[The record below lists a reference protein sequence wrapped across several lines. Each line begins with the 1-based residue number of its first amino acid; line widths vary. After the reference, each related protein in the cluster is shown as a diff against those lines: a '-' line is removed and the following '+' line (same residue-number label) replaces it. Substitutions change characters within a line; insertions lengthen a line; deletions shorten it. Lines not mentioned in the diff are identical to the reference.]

1 MATARESHMQSIKR
15 LMEIGKMRKD
25 GASVAEI
32 ASRYGVTTAWA
43 YDLLKQF
50 NFITSVEQFRY
61 RKYHFSRYMKKE
73 ESKEL
78 MHIKDWL
85 EFLTE
90 ETK

>member
-1 MATARESHMQSIKR
+1 MATARESHMRSIKR
-15 LMEIGKMRKD
+15 VMEIGKMRKD

-32 ASRYGVTTAWA
+32 TNRYGVSTARA
-43 YDLLKQF
+43 YYLLKEF
-50 NFITSVEQFRY
+50 DFVTSVEQFRY
-61 RKYHFSRYMKKE
+61 RKYQFSHYMKKE

-90 ETK
+90 EIK

>member
-1 MATARESHMQSIKR
+1 MATARESHMKSIKR
-15 LMEIGKMRKD
+15 LMEVGKLYKD
-25 GASVAEI
+25 GVPVVEI
-32 ASRYGVTTAWA
+32 AKQYGVSTTRI
-43 YDLLKQF
+43 YGLIRQF
-50 NFITSVEQFRY
+50 DSITSVEQFRY
-61 RKYHFSRYMKKE
+61 RRYQFSHYMKKE

>member
-25 GASVAEI
+25 GASVSEI
-32 ASRYGVTTAWA
+32 SKRYGVSISRV
-43 YDLLKQF
+43 YMLLKEF
-50 NFITSVEQFRY
+50 NFSTSVEQFRY
-61 RKYHFSRYMKKE
+61 RKYQFSHYMKKE

>member
-1 MATARESHMQSIKR
+1 MATARESHMKRINR

-25 GASVAEI
+25 GASAAEI
-32 ASRYGVTTAWA
+32 ADRYGISTSLV
-43 YDLLKQF
+43 YSLLRQF
-50 NFITSVEQFRY
+50 NGVTSVEQFRY
-61 RKYHFSRYMKKE
+61 RKMQLSNYMKKE

-90 ETK
+90 EHK

>member
-1 MATARESHMQSIKR
+1 MATARESHMQSINR

-25 GASVAEI
+25 GASVEEI
-32 ASRYGVTTAWA
+32 AKRHGVSTVWV
-43 YDLLKQF
+43 YSLLKQF
-50 NFITSVEQFRY
+50 DFITSVEQFKY
-61 RKYHFSRYMKKE
+61 RRPQLSHYMKKE

-78 MHIKDWL
+78 THIKDWL

>member
-1 MATARESHMQSIKR
+1 
-15 LMEIGKMRKD
+15 MRKA
-25 GASVAEI
+25 GVSVDEI
-32 ASRYGVTTAWA
+32 SKSYGITTSWV
-43 YDLLKQF
+43 YMLLREF
-50 NFITSVEQFRY
+50 DFITSVEQFRY
-61 RKYHFSRYMKKE
+61 SRNQFSHYMKKE

>member
-32 ASRYGVTTAWA
+32 ADRYGVTTAWA

-50 NFITSVEQFRY
+50 DSITSVEQFRY
-61 RKYHFSRYMKKE
+61 RKYHFSHYMKKE

-78 MHIKDWL
+78 MHIRDWL

>member
-1 MATARESHMQSIKR
+1 MATARESHMKSIKR
-15 LMEIGKMRKD
+15 LMEVGKLYKD
-25 GASVAEI
+25 GVPVVEI
-32 ASRYGVTTAWA
+32 AKQYGVSTVWA
-43 YDLLKQF
+43 YDLIKQF
-50 NFITSVEQFRY
+50 NFITSVEQFKY
-61 RKYHFSRYMKKE
+61 RKPQLSQYMKKE